1 MWVVR
6 SLIRRLADRFAT
18 AVASRVVRILH
29 ERTDRS
35 DAQYGPA
42 LATLEYFAE
51 LLKLLED
58 IE

>member
-1 MWVVR
+1 MTHAKA
-6 SLIRRLADRFAT
+6 LAAT
-18 AVASRVVRILH
+18 EETVAAALH
-29 ERTDRS
+29 T
-35 DAQYGPA
+35 QYGPA